1 LWNRLLGMDFVFGL
15 VGNIFFVFQQKEQ
28 YDYGSKSPSQLLVL
42 SERGGNFNLLINKFP
57 KSDRDI
63 T

>member
-1 LWNRLLGMDFVFGL
+1 MDFVFGL

-28 YDYGSKSPSQLLVL
+28 YDYGSNSPSQLLVL